1 MIIKKS
7 NKIKI
12 RICVVFRNYTEVF
25 PRPVSFQVSQNGI
38 KILSHNHTLI
48 PNSNLQCIYDIF
60 IFVAQVEN
68 CFTEINFPAGFF
80 TVMQLH
86 TLKRRLLTGST

>member
-1 MIIKKS
+1 MC
-7 NKIKI
+7 
-12 RICVVFRNYTEVF
+12 RISQLHRS
-25 PRPVSFQVSQNGI
+25 VSTSCLISSESKRHKNSITFFY
-38 KILSHNHTLI
+38 NHTLI